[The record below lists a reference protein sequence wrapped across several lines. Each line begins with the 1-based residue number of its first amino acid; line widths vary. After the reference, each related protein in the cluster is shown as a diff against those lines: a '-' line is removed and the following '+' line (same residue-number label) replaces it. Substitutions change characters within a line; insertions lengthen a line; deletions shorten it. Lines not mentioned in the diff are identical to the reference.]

1 MSAPDPMPCDDAP
14 CIAPLACQFAG
25 QCRHRRIDGAR
36 SYEEAIRSLR
46 ETGRPPP
53 KSWTEEGRG

>member
-25 QCRHRRIDGAR
+25 QCRHRAVDGAK
-36 SYEEAIRSLR
+36 SYEAALAERR
-46 ETGRPPP
+46 RRGTVP
-53 KSWTEEGRG
+53 KSWTEERG